1 MWVSVGKAFI
11 IRGDMKG
18 VGWEGGTE
26 ARGSGARGLC
36 RLAWLAQRQ
45 VEG

>member
-18 VGWEGGTE
+18 VGWEGGTVGLIRSEE
-26 ARGSGARGLC
+26 AVLTSRVSTETGWG
-36 RLAWLAQRQ
+36 
-45 VEG
+45 